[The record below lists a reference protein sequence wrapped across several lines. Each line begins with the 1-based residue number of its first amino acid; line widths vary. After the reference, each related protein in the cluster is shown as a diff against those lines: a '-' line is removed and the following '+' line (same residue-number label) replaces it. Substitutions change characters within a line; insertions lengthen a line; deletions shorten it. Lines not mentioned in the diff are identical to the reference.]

1 MGVEE
6 HKKHAIQN
14 ISFALITVSDSRN
27 EATDES
33 GALIKE
39 MAGKEGHSITE
50 YRIIKNDRKEIEDV
64 VKELLDRRDVDAI
77 LFCGGT
83 GISSKDITV
92 DTVKPFLEKELPG
105 FGEMFR
111 MLSMQEIGTAAMLS
125 RAIAG
130 IARRKA
136 IFCIPGSKNAVKLA
150 MEKIILEECGHILWE
165 ARK

>member
-14 ISFALITVSDSRN
+14 ISFAVVTVSDSRN

-33 GALIKE
+33 GMLIKE
-39 MAGKEGHSITE
+39 MVGKRRYSIAE
-50 YRIIKNDRKEIEDV
+50 YRIIKNDRKQIEDTM
-64 VKELLDRRDVDAI
+64 KELLDRNDVDVI
-77 LFCGGT
+77 IFCGGT
-83 GISSKDITV
+83 GISSKDMTV
-92 DTVKPFLEKELPG
+92 DTIKPFLEKELPG

-125 RAIAG
+125 RATAG
-130 IARRKA
+130 IARKKA

-165 ARK
+165 VRK